1 MVEDIARI
9 RRPEPIS
16 NLCHARKRSAD
27 QTESAH
33 GTRLTC
39 RLQMKPY
46 GSEFLWLIR
55 RRKGASRTTPFRC
68 LLPLVFPPKFS
79 IQQGPSRNR
88 FASLQRPYFR
98 QWQGQ
103 WRRCDLSLFLTL
115 LLPLSFPRPPP
126 HRTKSPGPYLECA
139 VSLNRDQPPQCPPAS
154 LGFATQPQ
162 TATPAP
168 ATFVLA
174 LAVDP
179 DTVWVLRSPAVLVL
193 PQVLAVRSPPSAKV
207 LAAPV
212 FRRELLR
219 LLPISSLWVFAR
231 IRWRYFS
238 CERYHFVQNLLG
250 RAAHEVAVSFRCTE
264 MSGGRRSLAA
274 NDQNIA
280 RRDCAVGGNPDG
292 EVAEVPLNPKGLI
305 AEALTEVF
313 PRRPRGFA
321 SATSVAPL

>member
-1 MVEDIARI
+1 MPCPKKV
-9 RRPEPIS
+9 
-16 NLCHARKRSAD
+16 AD

-154 LGFATQPQ
+154 LGFATSTRRRRRLLLRRLYSRSRWFLHGLGAQI
-162 TATPAP
+162 ASGACTPAGARGSQP
-168 ATFVLA
+168 A
-174 LAVDP
+174 
-179 DTVWVLRSPAVLVL
+179 
-193 PQVLAVRSPPSAKV
+193 K
-207 LAAPV
+207 
-212 FRRELLR
+212 REGTRGAGL
-219 LLPISSLWVFAR
+219 S
-231 IRWRYFS
+231 
-238 CERYHFVQNLLG
+238 
-250 RAAHEVAVSFRCTE
+250 
-264 MSGGRRSLAA
+264 
-274 NDQNIA
+274 
-280 RRDCAVGGNPDG
+280 
-292 EVAEVPLNPKGLI
+292 KG
-305 AEALTEVF
+305 AC
-313 PRRPRGFA
+313 
-321 SATSVAPL
+321 

>member
-1 MVEDIARI
+1 MPCPKKVGQSDRVGARNTPYLSPANEALRQRI
-9 RRPEPIS
+9 FVANTAAKGRFENHSFPLSAAIGIPTEIF
-16 NLCHARKRSAD
+16 HTTRSVPQPFCLPAKALFS
-27 QTESAH
+27 TMA
-33 GTRLTC
+33 
-39 RLQMKPY
+39 
-46 GSEFLWLIR
+46 
-55 RRKGASRTTPFRC
+55 GAMAT
-68 LLPLVFPPKFS
+68 L
-79 IQQGPSRNR
+79 R
-88 FASLQRPYFR
+88 FV
-98 QWQGQ
+98 
-103 WRRCDLSLFLTL
+103 LFLTL